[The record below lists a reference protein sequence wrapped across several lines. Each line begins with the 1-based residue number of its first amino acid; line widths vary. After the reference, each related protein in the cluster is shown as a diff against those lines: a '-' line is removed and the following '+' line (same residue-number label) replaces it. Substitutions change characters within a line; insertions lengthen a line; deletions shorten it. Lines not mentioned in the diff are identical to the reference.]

1 MTDHSKPA
9 VSGVPLDWLKPTAAE
24 QSMLG
29 QLLEDLRIDGRTE
42 GTDGRTKEDG
52 NENIGENL
60 AHAAGEHK
68 PGLTVP
74 SRSDPLPG
82 CCSRRSS

>member
-1 MTDHSKPA
+1 MSRKSKPA
-9 VSGVPLDWLKPTAAE
+9 VSGVPLDWFKPTVAE

-52 NENIGENL
+52 NGKIGENF
-60 AHAAGEHK
+60 AHGAGEHK
-68 PGLTVP
+68 AAVTIP
-74 SRSDPLPG
+74 SRSETLPG
-82 CCSRRSS
+82 CCSRCSS

>member
-1 MTDHSKPA
+1 MTHNSKPT
-9 VSGVPLDWLKPTAAE
+9 VSCVPLDWFKPTVAE

-52 NENIGENL
+52 NEKIGV
-60 AHAAGEHK
+60 EHRTW
-68 PGLTVP
+68 G
-74 SRSDPLPG
+74 R
-82 CCSRRSS
+82 